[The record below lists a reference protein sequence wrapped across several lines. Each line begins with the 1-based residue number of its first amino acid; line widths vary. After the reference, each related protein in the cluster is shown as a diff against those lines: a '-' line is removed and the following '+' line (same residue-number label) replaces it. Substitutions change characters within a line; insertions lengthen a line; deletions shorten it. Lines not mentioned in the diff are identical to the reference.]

1 MPGHGQDP
9 RLHRLPS
16 YRRPASSL
24 RVAQCPMPAEKRT
37 KRIAVTAVAVIVL
50 GALVLGATA
59 RRAVAAQGKPQ
70 RSSAALL
77 SEHEIESLDSM
88 SPQSQAELLLERS
101 INHFRGANEQ
111 ITARVDRWRGKIKK
125 SARLDGLFV
134 TAINSDDMRV
144 RAAGLDVNIVV
155 RNLDKSSETVDRLEP
170 VARSGEQGAR
180 ANALWDLGL
189 LGNRGIQPER
199 VASILLSSIHDEN
212 QNVRY
217 WAVEGLAYLGTDETI
232 ATLLDIFH
240 DDPSATIRERAACSL
255 AQSGMLTESQRRTAV
270 PRLLDFAG
278 DFSLDPETRG
288 WVFQALRDIT
298 GMTLPPDPGA
308 WRHWYELAGVK

>member
-1 MPGHGQDP
+1 MP
-9 RLHRLPS
+9 
-16 YRRPASSL
+16 
-24 RVAQCPMPAEKRT
+24 PAEPRT
-37 KRIAVTAVAVIVL
+37 NDIGVRAAAAILLGAIVL
-50 GALVLGATA
+50 GGTA
-59 RRAVAAQGKPQ
+59 RHVVAGQGKTV
-70 RSSAALL
+70 RASASVL
-77 SEHEIESLDSM
+77 SDHEIESLDSM
-88 SPQSQAELLLERS
+88 SPQNQAELLLERS
-101 INHFRGANEQ
+101 INHYRGANEQ
-111 ITARVDRWRGKIKK
+111 IIARVDRWRGGIKP
-125 SARLDGLFV
+125 SPRLANLFT

-144 RAAGLDVNIVV
+144 REAGLAVNMVA
-155 RNLDKSSETVDRLEP
+155 RNLEKSSATVDRLEP
-170 VARSGEQGAR
+170 VARSGEQGPR

-199 VASILLSSIHDEN
+199 VASILLGSIHDPNEN
-212 QNVRY
+212 IRY

-232 ATLLDIFH
+232 PTLLDIFH

-255 AQSGMLTESQRRTAV
+255 AQSGMLTETQRRTAV

-308 WRHWYELAGVK
+308 WRHWYDFAGAK